1 MKKLQQQRAIVRS
14 NREVNAQTQKAVNI
28 PPWEEELD
36 RQLADFHMLA
46 TTAVDSNLNQ
56 IAEPPLLP
64 LFPDQ
69 HMLEPN

>member
-1 MKKLQQQRAIVRS
+1 MKKLQQQRAIVRY
-14 NREVNAQTQKAVNI
+14 NREVNSQTQKAVNI